1 VGRGN
6 GGPCARIGNRWLA
19 GLAGRSQ
26 QGHAPVAPIYSN
38 RPDACLFLRH
48 SPAKRS
54 LNVVAAV
61 RNFMQVSRRCLWAR
75 LDRALRSGRFFV
87 SNCGLRLEKEGIF
100 MKRALLALMVTAA
113 LGALS
118 STASAQD
125 GPVMKRIAET
135 KTVTIGHRDA
145 SVPLSYLG
153 PEGKAQGYSID
164 ICLKIVDAAKEELK
178 LDKIDVKFVPLSPQ
192 TRIPLLTAGTVDIIC
207 ESSTHTIG
215 RSRQISFLNTTFLTG
230 SKLLVRKTS
239 GIKKIEDLTDKVL
252 VAVLGTTN
260 EKAAQAEIDAKKI
273 KIKGEIVKVKDHS
286 QAMLNLEQG
295 RADAYVSDDVVL
307 YGLKSASKNPDEWE
321 IVGPYFSY
329 DPYGMMIPRNNDD
342 FRLLG
347 NKTIAK
353 LIQSGEMNA
362 IYKKWF
368 EPGPTNI
375 NYPMSDRL
383 KENFQLIALPD

>member
-1 VGRGN
+1 MQKGKKM
-6 GGPCARIGNRWLA
+6 NRL
-19 GLAGRSQ
+19 
-26 QGHAPVAPIYSN
+26 
-38 RPDACLFLRH
+38 
-48 SPAKRS
+48 
-54 LNVVAAV
+54 
-61 RNFMQVSRRCLWAR
+61 
-75 LDRALRSGRFFV
+75 
-87 SNCGLRLEKEGIF
+87 
-100 MKRALLALMVTAA
+100 
-113 LGALS
+113 LGAVISVGALVALVGA
-118 STASAQD
+118 ASAQD

-135 KTVTIGHRDA
+135 KTITIGHRDA

-153 PEGKAQGYSID
+153 PDGKAQGYSID
-164 ICLKIVDAAKEELK
+164 ICLKIADAAKEELK
-178 LDKIDVKFVPLSPQ
+178 LDKIEVKFVPLTPQ
-192 TRIPLLTAGTVDIIC
+192 TRIPLLTAGTVDMIC
-207 ESSTHTIG
+207 ESSTHTLG

-239 GIKKIEDLTDKVL
+239 GIKKIEDMTDKVL

-260 EKAAQAEIDAKKI
+260 EKAAQVEIDTKKI

-286 QAMLNLEQG
+286 QAMLEQE

-321 IVGPYFSY
+321 VVGPYFSY

-347 NKTIAK
+347 NKTITR
-353 LIQSGEMNA
+353 LIQSGEMEA

-368 EPGPTNI
+368 EPGPTKI
-375 NYPMSDRL
+375 NYPLSDRL

>member
-1 VGRGN
+1 
-6 GGPCARIGNRWLA
+6 
-19 GLAGRSQ
+19 
-26 QGHAPVAPIYSN
+26 
-38 RPDACLFLRH
+38 
-48 SPAKRS
+48 
-54 LNVVAAV
+54 
-61 RNFMQVSRRCLWAR
+61 
-75 LDRALRSGRFFV
+75 
-87 SNCGLRLEKEGIF
+87 
-100 MKRALLALMVTAA
+100 MKRALAAVITATALATLPVAV
-113 LGALS
+113 L
-118 STASAQD
+118 AQD

-135 KTVTIGHRDA
+135 KTITIGHRDA

-153 PEGKAQGYSID
+153 PDGKAQGYSID
-164 ICLKIVDAAKEELK
+164 ICLKIADAAKEELK
-178 LDKIDVKFVPLSPQ
+178 LDKIEVKFVPLTPQ

-207 ESSTHTIG
+207 ESSTHTLG

-239 GIKKIEDLTDKVL
+239 GIKKIEDMTDKVL

-260 EKAAQAEIDAKKI
+260 EKAAQVEIDTKKI

-321 IVGPYFSY
+321 VVGPYFSY

-347 NKTIAK
+347 NKTITR
-353 LIQSGEMNA
+353 LIQQRRDGRDLQEVVRAWTDQDQLSDERPPEGELPADRAAGLIGFVWKGMA
-362 IYKKWF
+362 RGDQEWAATIGI
-368 EPGPTNI
+368 GPSYSRSPT
-375 NYPMSDRL
+375 SAGSSRVSAR
-383 KENFQLIALPD
+383 QS

>member
-1 VGRGN
+1 MRLLN
-6 GGPCARIGNRWLA
+6 SRHPRT
-19 GLAGRSQ
+19 
-26 QGHAPVAPIYSN
+26 
-38 RPDACLFLRH
+38 RP
-48 SPAKRS
+48 K
-54 LNVVAAV
+54 VT
-61 RNFMQVSRRCLWAR
+61 M
-75 LDRALRSGRFFV
+75 
-87 SNCGLRLEKEGIF
+87 
-100 MKRALLALMVTAA
+100 MKRLGAAIVIAA
-113 LGALS
+113 LVGALQG
-118 STASAQD
+118 TAQAQD
-125 GPVMKRIAET
+125 GPVMRRIAET
-135 KTVTIGHRDA
+135 KSITIGHRDA

-153 PEGKAQGYSID
+153 PDGKAQGYSID
-164 ICLKIVDAAKEELK
+164 ICLKIADAAKEELK
-178 LDKIDVKFVPLSPQ
+178 LDKLDVRFVPLTPQ

-207 ESSTHTIG
+207 ESSTHTLG

-239 GIKKIEDLTDKVL
+239 GIKRIEDMSDKVL

-260 EKAAQAEIDAKKI
+260 EKAAQLEVDSKKI
-273 KIKGEIVKVKDHS
+273 KLKGDIVKVKDHS

-295 RADAYVSDDVVL
+295 RAEAYVSDDVIL

-347 NKTIAK
+347 NATIAR
-353 LIQSGEMNA
+353 LIQSGEMEA

-375 NYPMSDRL
+375 KYPMSDRL
-383 KENFQLIALPD
+383 RENFQLIALPD

>member
-1 VGRGN
+1 
-6 GGPCARIGNRWLA
+6 
-19 GLAGRSQ
+19 
-26 QGHAPVAPIYSN
+26 
-38 RPDACLFLRH
+38 
-48 SPAKRS
+48 
-54 LNVVAAV
+54 
-61 RNFMQVSRRCLWAR
+61 
-75 LDRALRSGRFFV
+75 
-87 SNCGLRLEKEGIF
+87 
-100 MKRALLALMVTAA
+100 MKRAFAA
-113 LGALS
+113 LVAAAGFGALS
-118 STASAQD
+118 CTASAQD
-125 GPVMKRIAET
+125 GPVMKRIADT
-135 KTVTIGHRDA
+135 KTFTIGHRDA

-153 PEGKAQGYSID
+153 PDGKAQGYSID
-164 ICLKIVDAAKEELK
+164 ICLKIAEAAKEELK
-178 LDKIDVKFVPLSPQ
+178 LDAIEVKFVPLTPQ

-207 ESSTHTIG
+207 ESSTHTLG

-230 SKLLVRKTS
+230 SKLLVRKNS
-239 GIKKIEDLTDKVL
+239 GIKKIEDMTDKAL

-260 EKAAQAEIDAKKI
+260 EKAAQVEIDAKKI
-273 KIKGEIVKVKDHS
+273 KIKGEIVKVKDHT

-347 NKTIAK
+347 NKTITR
-353 LIQSGEMNA
+353 LIQSGAMEA

-368 EPGPTNI
+368 EPGPTKI
-375 NYPMSDRL
+375 NYPLSDRL

>member
-1 VGRGN
+1 MRQPSFSSPTQSSARQEGR
-6 GGPCARIGNRWLA
+6 
-19 GLAGRSQ
+19 
-26 QGHAPVAPIYSN
+26 
-38 RPDACLFLRH
+38 
-48 SPAKRS
+48 K
-54 LNVVAAV
+54 
-61 RNFMQVSRRCLWAR
+61 
-75 LDRALRSGRFFV
+75 
-87 SNCGLRLEKEGIF
+87 
-100 MKRALLALMVTAA
+100 MKRL
-113 LGALS
+113 LGALAAAVLA
-118 STASAQD
+118 TLLGDPAFAQD

-135 KTVTIGHRDA
+135 KTITIGHRDA

-153 PEGKAQGYSID
+153 PDGKVQGYSID

-178 LDKIDVKFVPLSPQ
+178 LDKIEVRFVPLTPQ

-215 RSRQISFLNTTFLTG
+215 RSRQISFLSTTFLTG

-239 GIKKIEDLTDKVL
+239 GIKKIEDMNDKVL

-260 EKAAQAEIDAKKI
+260 EKAAQVETDTKKI

-321 IVGPYFSY
+321 VVGPYFSY
-329 DPYGMMIPRNNDD
+329 DPYGMMLPRNNDD

-347 NKTIAK
+347 DKTIAR
-353 LIQSGEMNA
+353 LIQSGEMEA

-368 EPGPTNI
+368 EPGPTKI
-375 NYPMSDRL
+375 NYPLSDRL
-383 KENFQLIALPD
+383 KENFQLI

>member
-1 VGRGN
+1 MK
-6 GGPCARIGNRWLA
+6 IL
-19 GLAGRSQ
+19 GLALTITAITALCG
-26 QGHAPVAPIYSN
+26 APG
-38 RPDACLFLRH
+38 
-48 SPAKRS
+48 
-54 LNVVAAV
+54 VV
-61 RNFMQVSRRCLWAR
+61 C
-75 LDRALRSGRFFV
+75 
-87 SNCGLRLEKEGIF
+87 
-100 MKRALLALMVTAA
+100 
-113 LGALS
+113 
-118 STASAQD
+118 AQD

-135 KTVTIGHRDA
+135 KTITIGHRDA

-153 PEGKAQGYSID
+153 PDGKAQGYSID
-164 ICLKIVDAAKEELK
+164 ICLKIADAAKEELG
-178 LDKIDVKFVPLSPQ
+178 LDRLEVKFVPLTPQ

-207 ESSTHTIG
+207 ESSTHTLG

-239 GIKKIEDLTDKVL
+239 GIKRIEDMTDKVL

-260 EKAAQAEIDAKKI
+260 EKAAQVEIDTKKI
-273 KIKGEIVKVKDHS
+273 KIKGDEIVKVKDHS

-295 RADAYVSDDVVL
+295 RADAYVSDDVIL

-347 NKTIAK
+347 NKTITR
-353 LIQSGEMNA
+353 LIQSGEMEA

-375 NYPMSDRL
+375 NYPLSNRL
-383 KENFQLIALPD
+383 KENFLLIALPD

>member
-1 VGRGN
+1 MRQLN
-6 GGPCARIGNRWLA
+6 SPHPRT
-19 GLAGRSQ
+19 
-26 QGHAPVAPIYSN
+26 
-38 RPDACLFLRH
+38 RPKAT
-48 SPAKRS
+48 
-54 LNVVAAV
+54 
-61 RNFMQVSRRCLWAR
+61 M
-75 LDRALRSGRFFV
+75 
-87 SNCGLRLEKEGIF
+87 
-100 MKRALLALMVTAA
+100 MKRLGAAIVIAA
-113 LGALS
+113 LIGALQG
-118 STASAQD
+118 AARAQD

-135 KTVTIGHRDA
+135 KTITIGHRDA

-153 PEGKAQGYSID
+153 PDGKAQGYSID
-164 ICLKIVDAAKEELK
+164 ICLKIADAAKEELK
-178 LDKIDVKFVPLSPQ
+178 LDKLDVKFVPLTPQ

-207 ESSTHTIG
+207 ESSTHTLG
-215 RSRQISFLNTTFLTG
+215 RSRQVSFLHTTFLTG

-239 GIKKIEDLTDKVL
+239 GIKKIDDMTDKAL

-260 EKAAQAEIDAKKI
+260 EKAAQVEIDSKKI
-273 KIKGEIVKVKDHS
+273 KIKGGEIVKVKDHS

-295 RADAYVSDDVVL
+295 RADAYVSDDVIL

-347 NKTIAK
+347 NATITK
-353 LIQSGEMNA
+353 LIRSGEMQA

-375 NYPMSDRL
+375 NYPLSDHLR
-383 KENFQLIALPD
+383 ENFQLIALPD

>member
-1 VGRGN
+1 G
-6 GGPCARIGNRWLA
+6 CAFRWRSDPQHGEEPDMHRPTLTVLVLA
-19 GLAGRSQ
+19 
-26 QGHAPVAPIYSN
+26 
-38 RPDACLFLRH
+38 
-48 SPAKRS
+48 
-54 LNVVAAV
+54 
-61 RNFMQVSRRCLWAR
+61 
-75 LDRALRSGRFFV
+75 
-87 SNCGLRLEKEGIF
+87 
-100 MKRALLALMVTAA
+100 ALLWPGIAL
-113 LGALS
+113 
-118 STASAQD
+118 AQD

-135 KTVTIGHRDA
+135 KSITIGHRDA

-153 PEGKAQGYSID
+153 PDGKAQGYSID
-164 ICLKIVDAAKEELK
+164 ICLKIADAAKEELK
-178 LDKIDVKFVPLSPQ
+178 LDKLDVKFVPLTPQ

-207 ESSTHTIG
+207 ESSTYTLG

-239 GIKKIEDLTDKVL
+239 GIKKIEDLYDKIL

-260 EKAAQAEIDAKKI
+260 ERAAQAEIDKKGI
-273 KIKGEIVKVKDHS
+273 KIKAGEIVKVKDHS

-307 YGLKSASKNPDEWE
+307 YGLKSTSKTPDEWE
-321 IVGPYFSY
+321 VVGPYFSY
-329 DPYGMMIPRNNDD
+329 DPYGMMIARNNDD

-347 NKTIAK
+347 NKTITR
-353 LIQSGEMNA
+353 LIQSGEMEA

-375 NYPMSDRL
+375 NYPLSDRL

>member
-1 VGRGN
+1 MKRVL
-6 GGPCARIGNRWLA
+6 AAVVAIAALAALA
-19 GLAGRSQ
+19 GA
-26 QGHAPVAPIYSN
+26 
-38 RPDACLFLRH
+38 
-48 SPAKRS
+48 
-54 LNVVAAV
+54 
-61 RNFMQVSRRCLWAR
+61 
-75 LDRALRSGRFFV
+75 
-87 SNCGLRLEKEGIF
+87 
-100 MKRALLALMVTAA
+100 
-113 LGALS
+113 
-118 STASAQD
+118 ASAQD

-135 KTVTIGHRDA
+135 KTITIGHRDA
-145 SVPLSYLG
+145 SVPLSYLSAD
-153 PEGKAQGYSID
+153 GKVQGYSID
-164 ICLKIVDAAKEELK
+164 ICLKIADAAKEELK
-178 LDKIDVKFVPLSPQ
+178 LDKIEVKFVPLTPQ

-207 ESSTHTIG
+207 ESSTHTLG

-239 GIKKIEDLTDKVL
+239 GIKKIEDMTDKAL

-273 KIKGEIVKVKDHS
+273 KIKGEMLKVKDNS

-295 RADAYVSDDVVL
+295 RADAFTSDDVVL

-321 IVGPYFSY
+321 VVGPYFSY

-347 NKTIAK
+347 NTTITK
-353 LIQSGEMNA
+353 LIRSGEIEA

-375 NYPMSDRL
+375 NYPLSDRL